1 MKKCIILVMLTMG
14 MMNNVMGKEPVA
26 RITDGLVVIAPGKT
40 NAVDTAWLNI
50 GENKVVVTPNGNTK
64 VGVGIVRD
72 FLYTAKGGI
81 SDASITLSAYDAGVK
96 RTLYSASSITNA
108 GTGSFSMTNTVYS
121 GRIMVEITQQSY
133 TNAPNT
139 WTWAVI
145 AE

>member
-72 FLYTAKGGI
+72 FYIPLKAVFLTHPLRFQRMTQG
-81 SDASITLSAYDAGVK
+81 
-96 RTLYSASSITNA
+96 SSGLFIPLA
-108 GTGSFSMTNTVYS
+108 LLRMQGL
-121 GRIMVEITQQSY
+121 
-133 TNAPNT
+133 
-139 WTWAVI
+139 AVSV
-145 AE
+145 